1 MRSLAFV
8 LVPASIGFASLALAQ
23 GEDAPT
29 PDEPAPTEDAG
40 AAPAPEAPPAPAPA
54 PTPTPAPAPAPAP
67 AAQPA
72 PPQPAQPE
80 AAPPPA
86 YYDQSPGVVEPPP
99 PGYAM
104 QPPPP
109 PEKPD
114 NGFEMPAWSLRVDP
128 FNWLLEGRLGIEA
141 EIGLFKF
148 MSFEVV
154 PVFVANDKP
163 PTFNLGGSSELY
175 QESNGIGSMSGAS
188 ADLGFWLDGRAL
200 RGYVI
205 RVGITNYGY
214 RYYTKDDAGEIDSLK
229 HTERRAFFMFGSHS
243 RWGAFTI
250 AGGIGLGVELNK
262 EERCF
267 PDNSTSVSEA
277 TSSGCNKQMLLSLD
291 RGTKDQL
298 DLNGP
303 LYPMYLMARFSLG
316 IAFD

>member
-1 MRSLAFV
+1 M
-8 LVPASIGFASLALAQ
+8 
-23 GEDAPT
+23 E
-29 PDEPAPTEDAG
+29 
-40 AAPAPEAPPAPAPA
+40 
-54 PTPTPAPAPAPAP
+54 
-67 AAQPA
+67 
-72 PPQPAQPE
+72 
-80 AAPPPA
+80 
-86 YYDQSPGVVEPPP
+86 
-99 PGYAM
+99 
-104 QPPPP
+104 PPPP

-114 NGFEMPAWSLRVDP
+114 GGFEMPPWSLRVDP

-141 EIGLFKF
+141 EIGLLRF

-163 PTFNLGGSSELY
+163 PTFNLGGSADLY

-214 RYYTKDDAGEIDSLK
+214 RYYTQDDAGEIDSLK

-267 PDNSTSVSEA
+267 PNGSTSVSQA
-277 TSSGCNKQMLLSLD
+277 TTSGCNKQMLLALD
-291 RGTKDQL
+291 RNTQDQL

-303 LYPMYLMARFSLG
+303 LHPMYFMVRFSLG
-316 IAFD
+316 VAFD